1 MADKNF
7 VCTICSQTFTRM
19 WRGKVHNTNL
29 HGGQGEIVRMIDYM
43 VGRLSGLYVPSN
55 PSNYRQNNPNLF
67 AKAPKGAVNP
77 PPALHLQ
84 QTQEAIIK
92 TARLKEILDRYF
104 PSEEVREI
112 LQVTSYSCLRTG
124 NNGPLDK
131 AIKEFSKVD
140 EVRRSALN
148 YFGLDH

>member
-19 WRGKVHNTNL
+19 WRGKVHIDNL

-43 VGRLSGLYVPSN
+43 VGRLSGLYAPSN
-55 PSNYRQNNPNLF
+55 PSDYRKKNSSLF
-67 AKAPKGAVNP
+67 SEAPKGTLNP
-77 PPALHLQ
+77 SPALHLG

-92 TARLKEILDRYF
+92 TARLKEVLDRYF
-104 PSEEVREI
+104 PSEEVQEI
-112 LQVTSYSCLRTG
+112 LRIISYSCLRRG

-131 AIKEFSKVD
+131 ALKEFSKVD
-140 EVRRSALN
+140 EVRRAQDYLGKS
-148 YFGLDH
+148 